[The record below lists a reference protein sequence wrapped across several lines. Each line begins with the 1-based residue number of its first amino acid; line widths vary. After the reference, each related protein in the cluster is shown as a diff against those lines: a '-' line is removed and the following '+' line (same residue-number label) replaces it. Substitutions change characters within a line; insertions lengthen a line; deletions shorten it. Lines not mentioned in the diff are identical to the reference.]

1 MGDQE
6 PGAACSF
13 HEKRHEPITA
23 VCNAG
28 GMICFGA
35 GDPLYERYN
44 KESWGL
50 PVHYDRGLY
59 EKLCLEAF
67 QSGLAWITILRKR
80 DAFRTAFADFEPERV
95 ARFGKRDV
103 ARLLADAGIVRN
115 RLKVEAAIANAKAT
129 VELRDGPK
137 QLPELIWDHAPT
149 GRAKAPRSWKDVAPL
164 TPESTALSKELKRR
178 GFRFDGPTT
187 VYALMQ
193 ACGLVNDHLAGCRL
207 RADVERA
214 RDGAR

>member
-1 MGDQE
+1 MRSGT
-6 PGAACSF
+6 
-13 HEKRHEPITA
+13 EPIIA
-23 VCNAG
+23 VCKAG

-35 GDPLYERYN
+35 GDPRYERYHD
-44 KESWGL
+44 EEWGR
-50 PVHYDRGLY
+50 PVHDERGLY

-80 DAFRTAFADFEPERV
+80 DAFRTAFADFDPERV

-129 VELRDGPK
+129 VELHDGPK
-137 QLPELIWDHAPT
+137 PLPELIWDHAPT
-149 GRAKAPRSWKDVAPL
+149 GRAKAPRSWNDVARL
-164 TPESTALSKELKRR
+164 TPESTSLSKELKRR
-178 GFRFDGPTT
+178 GFRFVGPTT

-193 ACGLVNDHLAGCRL
+193 ACGLVNDHLAGCRV

-214 RDGAR
+214 RKGAR